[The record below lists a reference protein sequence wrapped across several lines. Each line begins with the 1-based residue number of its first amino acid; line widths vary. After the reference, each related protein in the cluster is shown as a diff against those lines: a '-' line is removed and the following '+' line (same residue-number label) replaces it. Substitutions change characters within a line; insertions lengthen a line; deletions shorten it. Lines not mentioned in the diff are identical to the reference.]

1 MNLKKKKGKYKMK
14 NDKIITTQDL
24 LQIESIRSKIKHPKD
39 INKHEEGKLLND
51 YFSKSKGEF
60 IPLLDMPLSY
70 MVRAFNK
77 TLQELYNLKEN
88 RGEGKKFKVVINTDE
103 TYSNIIEAK
112 NIEEAREKTY
122 SEFFDNGGDKMKLVS
137 QDLDIFDIEEVK

>member
-1 MNLKKKKGKYKMK
+1 MK
-14 NDKIITTQDL
+14 DKNNNHIVNVQDL
-24 LQIESIRSKIKHPKD
+24 LEIESVRSKIKHSCD

-103 TYSNIIEAK
+103 SYSNIIEAK
-112 NIEEAREKTY
+112 NIEEAREKTF
-122 SEFFDNGGDKMKLVS
+122 SEFFDKGGDKMKLVS
-137 QDLDIFDIEEVK
+137 QDLDILDIQEVK

>member
-1 MNLKKKKGKYKMK
+1 MK

-122 SEFFDNGGDKMKLVS
+122 SEFFDKGGDKMKLVS
-137 QDLDIFDIEEVK
+137 QDLDIFEIEEVK

>member
-1 MNLKKKKGKYKMK
+1 MK
-14 NDKIITTQDL
+14 DKNNKHIVDVQDL
-24 LQIESIRSKIKHPKD
+24 LEIESIRDKRKHPCD
-39 INKHEEGKLLND
+39 INKHEEGNLLND

-88 RGEGKKFKVVINTDE
+88 REEGKKFKVTLNTDE
-103 TYSNIIEAK
+103 TYSKIVEAQDLEK
-112 NIEEAREKTY
+112 AREKL
-122 SEFFDNGGDKMKLVS
+122 GGEGR
-137 QDLDIFDIEEVK
+137 F

>member
-1 MNLKKKKGKYKMK
+1 MK

-122 SEFFDNGGDKMKLVS
+122 SEFFDKGGDKMKLVN
-137 QDLDIFDIEEVK
+137 QDLNILDIEEVK

>member
-1 MNLKKKKGKYKMK
+1 MK
-14 NDKIITTQDL
+14 DKNNNHIVNIQDL
-24 LQIESIRSKIKHPKD
+24 LEIESVRSKRKHPCD
-39 INKHEEGKLLND
+39 ININEEGKLLND

-88 RGEGKKFKVVINTDE
+88 REEGKKFKVTLNTDE
-103 TYSNIIEAK
+103 TYSKIVEAQDLEK
-112 NIEEAREKTY
+112 AREKAY
-122 SEFFDNGGDKMKLVS
+122 NQFFQKGGDQMKLED
-137 QDLDIFDIEEVK
+137 QNIDIIDIQEVK

>member
-1 MNLKKKKGKYKMK
+1 MK
-14 NDKIITTQDL
+14 DKNNNHIVNVQDL
-24 LQIESIRSKIKHPKD
+24 LEIESVRSKIKHSCD
-39 INKHEEGKLLND
+39 INNHEEGKLLND

-88 RGEGKKFKVVINTDE
+88 REEGKKFKVTLNTDE
-103 TYSNIIEAK
+103 SYSQIVEAQDLD
-112 NIEEAREKTY
+112 EAREKTF
-122 SEFFDNGGDKMKLVS
+122 SEFFDKGGDKMKLVS
-137 QDLDIFDIEEVK
+137 QDLDILDIEEVK

>member
-1 MNLKKKKGKYKMK
+1 MK
-14 NDKIITTQDL
+14 DKNNNHIVNVQDL
-24 LQIESIRSKIKHPKD
+24 LEIESIRSKRKHPCD

-60 IPLLDMPLSY
+60 IPLLDMPLPY

-88 RGEGKKFKVVINTDE
+88 RGEEKKKFKVVINTDE
-103 TYSNIIEAK
+103 TYQNIINAFSGFYDVL
-112 NIEEAREKTY
+112 IH
-122 SEFFDNGGDKMKLVS
+122 S
-137 QDLDIFDIEEVK
+137 I

>member
-1 MNLKKKKGKYKMK
+1 MK
-14 NDKIITTQDL
+14 DKNNKHIVDVHDL
-24 LQIESIRSKIKHPKD
+24 LEIESIRDKRKHPCD

-103 TYSNIIEAK
+103 SYSNIIEAK

-122 SEFFDNGGDKMKLVS
+122 SEFFDKGGDKMKLVS
-137 QDLDIFDIEEVK
+137 QDLEVLDIEEVK

>member
-1 MNLKKKKGKYKMK
+1 MNSKKKKGKYKMK

-122 SEFFDNGGDKMKLVS
+122 SEFFDNGGDKMKLVN
-137 QDLDIFDIEEVK
+137 QDLNILDIEEVK

>member
-1 MNLKKKKGKYKMK
+1 
-14 NDKIITTQDL
+14 
-24 LQIESIRSKIKHPKD
+24 
-39 INKHEEGKLLND
+39 
-51 YFSKSKGEF
+51 
-60 IPLLDMPLSY
+60 

-88 RGEGKKFKVVINTDE
+88 GGEEKKKFKVVINTDE

-137 QDLDIFDIEEVK
+137 QDLDIFEIEEVK

>member
-1 MNLKKKKGKYKMK
+1 MEN
-14 NDKIITTQDL
+14 NKIITTQDL
-24 LQIESIRSKIKHPKD
+24 LEIESIRSKIKQPKD

-51 YFSKSKGEF
+51 YFSKSRGEF

-77 TLQELYNLKEN
+77 TLQELNNLKEN
-88 RGEGKKFKVVINTDE
+88 RKEEEKKKFKVVINTDE

-137 QDLDIFDIEEVK
+137 QDLDIFEIEEVK

>member
-1 MNLKKKKGKYKMK
+1 MEN
-14 NDKIITTQDL
+14 NKIITTQDL
-24 LQIESIRSKIKHPKD
+24 LEIESIRSKIKQPKD

-60 IPLLDMPLSY
+60 IPLLDMSLPY

-88 RGEGKKFKVVINTDE
+88 RGEEKKKFKVVINTDE

-137 QDLDIFDIEEVK
+137 QDLDIFEIEEVK

>member
-1 MNLKKKKGKYKMK
+1 MK
-14 NDKIITTQDL
+14 DKNNKHIVDVHDL
-24 LQIESIRSKIKHPKD
+24 LEIESIRDKRKHPCD

-88 RGEGKKFKVVINTDE
+88 RKEGKKFKVVINTDE
-103 TYSNIIEAK
+103 SYSNIIEAK

-122 SEFFDNGGDKMKLVS
+122 SEFFDNGGDKMKLVN
-137 QDLDIFDIEEVK
+137 QDLNILDIEEVK